1 MDGPQEEAHS
11 QKMILEAELRKKPL
25 RTTLRRAHS
34 RARRKPVN
42 VFCNLVPRCTGEV
55 VEESKMA
62 GLVDNHY

>member
-25 RTTLRRAHS
+25 RTTLRRAQS

-42 VFCNLVPRCTGEV
+42 VFCNLVGVQGKLLKSQRW
-55 VEESKMA
+55 
-62 GLVDNHY
+62 LVDNY